1 MKIPVLRTGSIRTR
15 LALMNVV
22 VLALALAVMGVMV
35 RYILEAN
42 LRGSI
47 DHELR
52 IRSRPLSEMAFMRGG
67 RRMPFGEREPQLRE
81 NGGTFP
87 YSEEVMPPHGEGVPP
102 LREGGMPPREG
113 NMPPPRGRPGF
124 DAMLETSEGYIVLQ
138 PKILD
143 LQGKMF
149 ISHVDDPP
157 WDAQTFKLS
166 TQGREV
172 FSTITVKNQPVR
184 VLSTPI
190 LRDGAVVG
198 VVQLPYPMTDLVH
211 ALNRLTLTL
220 LALIPVALLIAG
232 VGGAFLTNRMIQP
245 VRQMTRTA
253 EQVSAEDLSGRLPI
267 QGNDEFADL
276 ASTFNKMMG
285 RLQEAF
291 THLKLLIEQQR
302 RFTADASHE
311 LRTPLT
317 VIKAKTSLALRGDRS
332 PEEYR
337 QALDS
342 IDRAADT
349 MNRLVQ
355 DLLLLARSDTGQLG
369 LNLTPI
375 TVQDVLEPAAEIVQ
389 KPESATITLNMP
401 DDPVKLCGDL
411 HALIRLFTNLL
422 ENALQHTPS
431 GGKVIVD
438 VESGEEMVSISV
450 KDTGEGISP
459 EHLPHVFERFY
470 RADAS
475 RTRAS
480 GGTGLG
486 LAICK
491 SIAEAHHGTISID
504 STLGEGTLVKVML
517 PLDIPDFS

>member
-1 MKIPVLRTGSIRTR
+1 MKGLVR
-15 LALMNVV
+15 
-22 VLALALAVMGVMV
+22 AVK
-35 RYILEAN
+35 
-42 LRGSI
+42 
-47 DHELR
+47 
-52 IRSRPLSEMAFMRGG
+52 PG
-67 RRMPFGEREPQLRE
+67 RRSTESTSRRSTWTSATGPAGPTTPAAEPTAHTAFNE
-81 NGGTFP
+81 TGGNEHCSGTCGYFLQQGLV
-87 YSEEVMPPHGEGVPP
+87 SFQHGFE
-102 LREGGMPPREG
+102 
-113 NMPPPRGRPGF
+113 
-124 DAMLETSEGYIVLQ
+124 
-138 PKILD
+138 
-143 LQGKMF
+143 
-149 ISHVDDPP
+149 
-157 WDAQTFKLS
+157 
-166 TQGREV
+166 
-172 FSTITVKNQPVR
+172 
-184 VLSTPI
+184 I
-190 LRDGAVVG
+190 LRAGC
-198 VVQLPYPMTDLVH
+198 LKLVH
-211 ALNRLTLTL
+211 PLLQHV

-317 VIKAKTSLALRGDRS
+317 VIKAITSLTLRGDRS

-355 DLLLLARSDTGQLG
+355 DLLFLARSDTGQLG

-389 KPESATITLNMP
+389 KPGSATITLNMP
-401 DDPVKLCGDL
+401 DAPVKVCGDL
-411 HALIRLFTNLL
+411 HALIRLFTNLM

-431 GGKVIVD
+431 GGKVIID

-450 KDTGEGISP
+450 RDTGEGIPP

>member
-1 MKIPVLRTGSIRTR
+1 MKGLVRAVKPGGWRSTESTSRRSAAGSPASRRSTWASATGPAGPTTPAAESTAHTAFNETGGNEHCSGTCGYF
-15 LALMNVV
+15 LQQGL
-22 VLALALAVMGVMV
+22 V
-35 RYILEAN
+35 R
-42 LRGSI
+42 
-47 DHELR
+47 
-52 IRSRPLSEMAFMRGG
+52 F
-67 RRMPFGEREPQLRE
+67 Q
-81 NGGTFP
+81 
-87 YSEEVMPPHGEGVPP
+87 HGFE
-102 LREGGMPPREG
+102 
-113 NMPPPRGRPGF
+113 
-124 DAMLETSEGYIVLQ
+124 
-138 PKILD
+138 
-143 LQGKMF
+143 
-149 ISHVDDPP
+149 
-157 WDAQTFKLS
+157 
-166 TQGREV
+166 
-172 FSTITVKNQPVR
+172 
-184 VLSTPI
+184 I
-190 LRDGAVVG
+190 LRVG
-198 VVQLPYPMTDLVH
+198 CLKLVH
-211 ALNRLTLTL
+211 PLLQHV

-317 VIKAKTSLALRGDRS
+317 VIKAKTSLTLRGDRS

-389 KPESATITLNMP
+389 KPGSATITLNMP
-401 DDPVKLCGDL
+401 DAPVKVCGDL
-411 HALIRLFTNLL
+411 HALIRLFTNLM
-422 ENALQHTPS
+422 ENALQHTPP
-431 GGKVIVD
+431 GGKVIID

-450 KDTGEGISP
+450 RDMGDGIPP

-475 RTRAS
+475 RTRTS